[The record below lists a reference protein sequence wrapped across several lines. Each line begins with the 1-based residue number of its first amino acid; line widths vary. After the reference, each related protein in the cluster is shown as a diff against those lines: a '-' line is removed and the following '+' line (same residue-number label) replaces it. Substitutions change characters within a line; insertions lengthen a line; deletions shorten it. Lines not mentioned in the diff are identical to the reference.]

1 LTKITRTTSSDVKT
15 SEDKIE
21 ENITSTE
28 TILDTERKFDIDDA
42 KTIIKF
48 LLNQQ
53 GLELV
58 DQ

>member
-1 LTKITRTTSSDVKT
+1 LTKIIRITTSDIKTTDSKIKEDV
-15 SEDKIE
+15 
-21 ENITSTE
+21 TSTE

-58 DQ
+58 D